1 MRDPGHY
8 LGFDVFL
15 DRSPLLAM
23 LGRAGGEELAQ
34 VARRDIGDDSAGIDC
49 VIVVDDLDVVS
60 PTGSISVEWCVDLL
74 SSMDA

>member
-15 DRSPLLAM
+15 DCSPLLAM

-34 VARRDIGDDSAGIDC
+34 VPRRDIRDDSTGIDC
-49 VIVVDDLDVVS
+49 IIVVDD
-60 PTGSISVEWCVDLL
+60 
-74 SSMDA
+74 